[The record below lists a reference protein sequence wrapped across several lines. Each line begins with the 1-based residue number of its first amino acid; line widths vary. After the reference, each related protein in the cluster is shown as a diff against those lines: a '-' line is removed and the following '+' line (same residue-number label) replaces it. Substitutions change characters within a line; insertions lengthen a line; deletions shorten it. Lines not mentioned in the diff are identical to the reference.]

1 MKLTVLHLRN
11 NNKNDFVSFFDTI
24 CKSTLNTP
32 HPTSWY
38 FVNKTQNPWESVI
51 FEVHNRCYNFVTFSE
66 LFELPPKDSMFR
78 TNKSEHLSVH
88 LRKIVVYLR
97 KICVFV
103 EIWSTFS
110 YFSMGYLGGFSQYA
124 SKRWKSSIFNITTTL
139 QIHHF
144 LKNMC
149 FLIILI
155 NVFIIFR
162 ENTPVNQWHFLLS
175 NFLTKFT
182 FFGYIF

>member
-11 NNKNDFVSFFDTI
+11 NNKNDFVSFFDKI

-32 HPTSWY
+32 HPTRWY

-78 TNKSEHLSVH
+78 TNKSGHLSVH
-88 LRKIVVYLR
+88 LRKIAVYLR

-110 YFSMGYLGGFSQYA
+110 YFSMGYLGGFSQYGF
-124 SKRWKSSIFNITTTL
+124 KTLEILLFNITTTL

-144 LKNMC
+144 LKIC
-149 FLIILI
+149 VFLIIFI
-155 NVFIIFR
+155 NVFITFR
-162 ENTPVNQWHFLLS
+162 ENAPEN
-175 NFLTKFT
+175 
-182 FFGYIF
+182 